1 MNPCG
6 AADRVQATRSLEEA
20 FRQFAGAA
28 EALEAGHRALA
39 ARIEALEGERLQ
51 AHGRLETV
59 LDGIDHGVALVAPD
73 GRLVRANRTFREMG
87 LGATDETLWSPDLAA
102 AIAASGTTDAAVR
115 LRHETPR
122 GITDLAVVIR
132 PVHDDPDARLV
143 SVHDVT
149 EIRREEE
156 EGGRRRRL
164 EALGRVAAE
173 VAHEVRNPLGGIRL
187 LAAMLRDDLAG
198 RPGEREMA
206 DQILEAVAGLEGVV
220 ANLLAFAAP
229 GGAPRRRVDLAEIAA
244 QAASLV
250 APACGHRGIRLET
263 PSRESA
269 LLATV
274 EPEGA
279 RQIVLNLLANAL
291 AATESGG
298 AIEISVAPEGAGAR
312 LAVRDTGR
320 GIAAEDLPRV
330 FDPFFSRTEG
340 GTGLGL
346 SIVHAIVERHGG
358 RIRVESRPTRGTA
371 VSIVFPPPSEEGA
384 RHA

>member
-6 AADRVQATRSLEEA
+6 AADPVPATRSLEEA
-20 FRQFAGAA
+20 FRQFAEAA
-28 EALEAGHRALA
+28 DVLEAGHRALSG
-39 ARIEALEGERLQ
+39 RIEALEGELLQ

-73 GRLVRANRTFREMG
+73 GRLLRANRTFREMG
-87 LGATDETLWSPDLAA
+87 LGETGETLRSRELAGA
-102 AIAASGTTDAAVR
+102 VAASGPTDAAVR
-115 LRHETPR
+115 LRHDSPR
-122 GITDLAVVIR
+122 GATDLAVAIR
-132 PVHDDPDARLV
+132 PVHEDPGARLV

-187 LAAMLRDDLAG
+187 LAAMLRDDLAE
-198 RPGEREMA
+198 RPAEREMA

-229 GGAPRRRVDLAEIAA
+229 GSAPRRLVDLAEIAA
-244 QAASLV
+244 HSAAVV
-250 APACGHRGIRLET
+250 APACAHRGVRLEF
-263 PSRESA
+263 PSGGPA
-269 LLATV
+269 VPATV
-274 EPEGA
+274 EPEGV

-291 AATESGG
+291 AATGTGG
-298 AIEISVAPEGAGAR
+298 TIEISVAPEGAGAR
-312 LAVRDTGR
+312 LVVRDTGR

-330 FDPFFSRTEG
+330 FDPFFTRTEG

-358 RIRVESRPTRGTA
+358 RIRVESRPERGTA
-371 VSIVFPPPSEEGA
+371 VSIVFPPPSEEGV